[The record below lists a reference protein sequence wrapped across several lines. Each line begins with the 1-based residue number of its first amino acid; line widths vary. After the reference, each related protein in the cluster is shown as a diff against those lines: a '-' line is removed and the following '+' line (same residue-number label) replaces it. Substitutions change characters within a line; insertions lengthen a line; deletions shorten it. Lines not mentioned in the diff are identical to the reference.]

1 MNEKQL
7 LDRLKREAD
16 TVPLP
21 ETLSP
26 EAIERMLLA
35 AQKNQAAQSK
45 NPTEPASA
53 QSAASSDAGSPHTKG
68 GSNMK
73 KHTSFYRCAMRY
85 GSLAAVFVLGVTV
98 PVSYTHLD
106 VYKRQ
111 DPCILQPAPQD
122 TFERTEKRIRSS
134 LWKRKIDGDFYKAW
148 MEGDRAR
155 RAADAG
161 AVRTA
166 Q

>member
-53 QSAASSDAGSPHTKG
+53 QSAASSDTGSPHTKG

-98 PVSYTHLD
+98 LW
-106 VYKRQ
+106 Q
-111 DPCILQPAPQD
+111 ANQI
-122 TFERTEKRIRSS
+122 SS
-134 LWKRKIDGDFYKAW
+134 LKENQAAAPP
-148 MEGDRAR
+148 AR
-155 RAADAG
+155 LR
-161 AVRTA
+161 RRR
-166 Q
+166 

>member
-16 TVPLP
+16 TVSLP

-53 QSAASSDAGSPHTKG
+53 QSAASSDTGSPHTKG

-73 KHTSFYRCAMRY
+73 KHTSFYPRNTAP
-85 GSLAAVFVLGVTV
+85 GT
-98 PVSYTHLD
+98 
-106 VYKRQ
+106 
-111 DPCILQPAPQD
+111 CILSACLPFKSCLLHLNASCFLLMNHATSIIVLFSCVLIFSTIPLPQ
-122 TFERTEKRIRSS
+122 T
-134 LWKRKIDGDFYKAW
+134 
-148 MEGDRAR
+148 
-155 RAADAG
+155 
-161 AVRTA
+161 VVNP
-166 Q
+166 

>member
-16 TVPLP
+16 TVSLP

-53 QSAASSDAGSPHTKG
+53 QSAASSDTGSPHTKG

-98 PVSYTHLD
+98 
-106 VYKRQ
+106 
-111 DPCILQPAPQD
+111 
-122 TFERTEKRIRSS
+122 
-134 LWKRKIDGDFYKAW
+134 LWQ
-148 MEGDRAR
+148 
-155 RAADAG
+155 AAFCPD
-161 AVRTA
+161 
-166 Q
+166 